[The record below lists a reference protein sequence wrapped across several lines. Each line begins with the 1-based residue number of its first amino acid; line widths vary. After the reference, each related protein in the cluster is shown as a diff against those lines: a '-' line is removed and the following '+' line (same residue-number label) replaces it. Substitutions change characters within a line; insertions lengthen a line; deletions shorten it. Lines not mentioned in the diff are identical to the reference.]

1 MKSAERE
8 TLDQNYR
15 ESGPI
20 LPRVMFEECPIRSSL
35 GVFGRKWALL
45 VLRDVAF
52 MKDVNFSQILRNNP
66 GLTPRVLVM
75 RLAELRREGLIE
87 RVKDPRDDR
96 VVRYSLTRKGQD
108 AIPILTSFIQ
118 FGATHFAQKVFDDA
132 KPRGVAELFPQRE
145 KIMLGKLVE
154 YARTPSRTK

>member
-1 MKSAERE
+1 MRTDEQDVSS
-8 TLDQNYR
+8 QSYR

-20 LPRVMFEECPIRSSL
+20 LPKISFDECPIRSSL

-87 RVKDPRDDR
+87 RVKDPTDDR
-96 VVRYSLTRKGQD
+96 VVKYSLTRKGQD

-118 FGATHFAQKVFDDA
+118 FGATHFADRVFDDA

-145 KIMLGKLVE
+145 NIMLGKLIE
-154 YARTPSRTK
+154 YARTRSK

>member
-8 TLDQNYR
+8 ALEEAYR

-20 LPRVMFEECPIRSSL
+20 LPKVLFEECPIRSSL

-87 RVKDPRDDR
+87 RIKDPSDDR
-96 VVRYSLTRKGQD
+96 IVKYSLTPKGQD

-118 FGATHFAQKVFDDA
+118 FGATHFAQRVFDDA
-132 KPRGVAELFPQRE
+132 KPRSVAELFPQRE
-145 KIMLGKLVE
+145 KIMLGKLVA
-154 YARTPSRTK
+154 YARTSSRTK